1 MPRALFSIKPEYV
14 ERVFSKEK
22 RFEFRTIACKKQI
35 SKIIIYETSPV
46 SKIVGEVSVLKILK
60 DSPEKLWEQTK
71 EFAGTDFESYSKYFF
86 NRKVAYAYFL
96 ENPIKYE
103 NPKLLKDYNIF
114 VAPQS
119 FMYLEETK
127 AGVAGGV

>member
-1 MPRALFSIKPEYV
+1 MPRALFFIKPEYV
-14 ERVFSKEK
+14 ERIFSKEK

-86 NRKVAYAYFL
+86 NRKF
-96 ENPIKYE
+96 
-103 NPKLLKDYNIF
+103 KLLKDYNIF